1 MDERFKT
8 RSLQLYEMF
17 GEKAECY
24 DALPAPFKE
33 FVEIIGYARVCALMV
48 RYDLKMG
55 RSENATAIK
64 YGLSRGE
71 VRGIKGSRKRNTKQ
85 NHGQRGPK
93 NTRKRG

>member
-24 DALPAPFKE
+24 EALPEPFKD
-33 FVEIIGYARVCALMV
+33 FVQIIGYARVCALMV

-64 YGLSRGE
+64 YGLTRDQ
-71 VRGIKGSRKRNTKQ
+71 VRGIKGNRN
-85 NHGQRGPK
+85 R
-93 NTRKRG
+93 TRKTKAGERSPGNTHKRG